1 MNHLLSE
8 VLKIDTAFVPTNALN
23 GANTGPYYSL
33 ADWRKALFVV
43 EIGAMA
49 AAATC
54 ALQAMQATDAAG
66 GGPAKVITGLTDTI
80 TANTD
85 AEIVTLTLNAVQVA
99 DTVTI
104 NGIVFTAAAAADLP
118 NRVFD
123 QSGADADD
131 AASLAAAINHATAG
145 VPGIVAT
152 TPGGGVVRLEAAVP
166 GQATVTI
173 TAPAATIT
181 PATVRAIGYLEV
193 DAAMLDSANG
203 FDHVALR
210 ITNSAGM
217 ITSALLLR
225 GHGRYQPAEQHVA
238 AADAAV

>member
-1 MNHLLSE
+1 MANLLSE
-8 VLKIDTAFVPTNALN
+8 ELKIDTAFVPTNALN

-49 AAATC
+49 AGATC
-54 ALQAMQATDAAG
+54 ALQVMQATDAAG
-66 GGPAKVITGLTDTI
+66 GGPAKAITGLADTI

-85 AEIVTLTLNAVQVA
+85 CEVVTLTLAAVQVA
-99 DTVTI
+99 DEVTI
-104 NGIVFTAAAAADLP
+104 NGITFKAAAAADLP
-118 NRVFD
+118 NREFD
-123 QSGADADD
+123 QSGDNTAD

-145 VPGIVAT
+145 VPGITAT
-152 TPGGGVVRLEAAVP
+152 SNLAVVTLTATVP
-166 GQATVTI
+166 GTETITI

-193 DAAMLDSANG
+193 DAAMLDSADG

-225 GHGRYQPAEQHVA
+225 GDGRYSAVQHVA
-238 AADAAV
+238 AEDVAV

>member
-1 MNHLLSE
+1 MANLLSE
-8 VLKIDTAFVPTNALN
+8 ELKIDTAFVPTAALN
-23 GANTGPYYSL
+23 GANTGPYYPMDS
-33 ADWRKALFVV
+33 WRKALFVV

-49 AAATC
+49 AGATC

-66 GGPAKVITGLTDTI
+66 GGPAKAITGLTDTI

-104 NGIVFTAAAAADLP
+104 NGITFTAAAAADLP

-123 QSGADADD
+123 QSGDNTADAV
-131 AASLAAAINHATAG
+131 SLAAAINHATAG
-145 VPGIVAT
+145 VPGILAT
-152 TPGGGVVRLEAAVP
+152 PNAAVVTLTAVP
-166 GQATVTI
+166 IGETVITAAASAATVTV
-173 TAPAATIT
+173 
-181 PATVRAIGYLEV
+181 ATVRAIGYLEV
-193 DAAMLDSANG
+193 DASMLDSAND

-225 GHGRYQPAEQHVA
+225 GNGRYSAVQHVA
-238 AADAAV
+238 AEDVAV

>member
-1 MNHLLSE
+1 MANLLSE
-8 VLKIDTAFVPTNALN
+8 ELKIDTAFVPTNALN
-23 GANTGPYYSL
+23 GANTGPYYPMDS
-33 ADWRKALFVV
+33 WRKALFVV

-66 GGPAKVITGLTDTI
+66 GGPAKAITGLTDTI

-85 AEIVTLTLNAVQVA
+85 AEIVTLTLNAVQIA

-104 NGIVFTAAAAADLP
+104 NGIVFKAAAAADLP
-118 NRVFD
+118 NRVFSQAGD
-123 QSGADADD
+123 DTADAV
-131 AASLAAAINHATAG
+131 SLAAAINHATAG
-145 VPGIVAT
+145 VPGILAT
-152 TPGGGVVRLEAAVP
+152 PNAAVVTLTAVP
-166 GQATVTI
+166 IGEETITAAASAATVTV
-173 TAPAATIT
+173 
-181 PATVRAIGYLEV
+181 ATVRALGYLEV
-193 DAAMLDSANG
+193 DASMLNNADG

-225 GHGRYQPAEQHVA
+225 GNGRYSAVQHVA
-238 AADAAV
+238 AEDVAV

>member
-1 MNHLLSE
+1 MANLLSE
-8 VLKIDTAFVPTNALN
+8 ELKIDTAFVPTAALN
-23 GANTGPYYSL
+23 GANTGPYYPMDS
-33 ADWRKALFVV
+33 WRKALFVV

-85 AEIVTLTLNAVQVA
+85 CEVVTLTLNAVQVG
-99 DTVTI
+99 DQVTI
-104 NGIVFTAAAAADLP
+104 NGVTFTAAAAADLP

-123 QSGADADD
+123 QSGDNTAD

-145 VPGIVAT
+145 VPGITAT
-152 TPGGGVVRLEAAVP
+152 SNLAVVTLAATAPGE
-166 GQATVTI
+166 ATVTI
-173 TAPAATIT
+173 TTPAATIT

-193 DAAMLDSANG
+193 DAAMLDNANG
-203 FDHVALR
+203 FGHVALR

-217 ITSALLLR
+217 ITSALLIR
-225 GHGRYQPAEQHVA
+225 GNGRYCAVQHVA
-238 AADAAV
+238 AADTAV